1 MPKKSTK
8 KSSGK
13 SSGKPAANSL
23 NIKLKN
29 PSQKITG
36 FCLKCKKKGILIQ
49 NCNFFMNKNGSIR
62 ASGTC
67 PKCGTGVNAFMSRN
81 DFN

>member
-8 KSSGK
+8 K

-36 FCLKCKKKGILIQ
+36 FCLKCKKKGILIK

-67 PKCGTGVNAFMSRN
+67 SICGNIVNAFMSRN